1 MEFQNLRHSHLLLRQ
16 FLLHNQDKLFLA
28 IGKDNLERELAAI
41 VELLSSS
48 KLIRQVLMEPE
59 TSVEL
64 LSSSKSIRQVLIE
77 PGTSPMVIEITFNDT
92 LRTEELVAAYQNFL
106 AGSDLSWE
114 YASLREN
121 SSKRLWTQ
129 AFFHKARDLGFPDK
143 FELELS
149 HEWLKNHIKSFLDH
163 IDTHTEYQTNGT
175 HRLSATTY
183 IVKFKKKRSDTYA
196 PFKISDTSESG
207 PL

>member
-28 IGKDNLERELAAI
+28 IDKDNLERELAAI
-41 VELLSSS
+41 LELLSSS

-59 TSVEL
+59 TSL
-64 LSSSKSIRQVLIE
+64 
-77 PGTSPMVIEITFNDT
+77 MVIEITFNDT
-92 LRTEELVAAYQNFL
+92 LRTEELVATYQNFL

-114 YASLREN
+114 YSSLREN
-121 SSKRLWTQ
+121 SSKREWTQ
-129 AFFHKARDLGFPDK
+129 AFFHKARDLGFPDI

-149 HEWLKNHIKSFLDH
+149 HKWFKNHIKSFLDH